1 MFKVVHCADVSA
13 DHIILGELSR
23 SEIVD
28 GWFRQ
33 LACPALLSGERLV
46 RPHGRLYNITQSIL
60 TVLFLV
66 QCQVVIAIVY
76 PMNLGAQKGNINVQP
91 NKLVITRWITR
102 YMANPEIQYSKSFDI
117 LGLKKTYE
125 RQRNT
130 IVGREYET
138 TLGQ

>member
-1 MFKVVHCADVSA
+1 M
-13 DHIILGELSR
+13 
-23 SEIVD
+23 
-28 GWFRQ
+28 
-33 LACPALLSGERLV
+33 
-46 RPHGRLYNITQSIL
+46 
-60 TVLFLV
+60 
-66 QCQVVIAIVY
+66 VIAIVY